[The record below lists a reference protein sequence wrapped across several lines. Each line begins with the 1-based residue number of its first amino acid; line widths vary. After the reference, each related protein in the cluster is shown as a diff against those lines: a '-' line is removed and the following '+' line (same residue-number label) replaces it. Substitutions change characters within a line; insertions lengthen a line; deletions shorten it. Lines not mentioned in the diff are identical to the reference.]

1 MLLSMA
7 LKKLQDR
14 WRARATGNDLR
25 VVRRRPLLRALL
37 CIGVAAVVVAAVAFG
52 FWLGNGMSELE
63 RSRLESL
70 TVRHQAGEAQLVELN
85 QELADLRL
93 ARVVDTEA
101 ARSLRRTIGQ
111 LRGELAT
118 LNEELAFYRSLMAPS
133 TVERGLQVAEFQL
146 APTDQERVFA
156 WQLLLT
162 QVAERRDWLQG
173 RVEVHVRGHLA
184 GAEGDDVEEVL
195 ALTELSEPETYPLR
209 FRFRYFQ
216 DLSGTLTLPE
226 TFVPVQIL
234 VAATPAGSNVVE
246 RQFDWSIRA
255 E

>member
-7 LKKLQDR
+7 FKKLQDL
-14 WRARATGNDLR
+14 WRAPATGNDLR

-37 CIGVAAVVVAAVAFG
+37 SVAVAAVVVAAVAFG
-52 FWLGNGMSELE
+52 FWLGDGMSELD
-63 RSRLESL
+63 RSRLDSFV
-70 TVRHQAGEAQLVELN
+70 VRHQADEARLAKLN

-93 ARVVDTEA
+93 ARTVDTEA
-101 ARSLRRTIGQ
+101 ARSLRQTIGD

-133 TVERGLQVAEFQL
+133 TIERGLRVAEFQL
-146 APTDQERVFA
+146 AQTEQERVFA

-173 RVEVHVRGHLA
+173 RVEVQVRGHRASPL
-184 GAEGDDVEEVL
+184 GGYGEEVL
-195 ALTELSEPETYPLR
+195 PLTELSEPETYPLR

-226 TFVPVQIL
+226 AFVPTHIL
-234 VAATPAGSNVVE
+234 VAATPAGSSVVE